1 MVKENIY
8 ICKHDVENKKR
19 LRVEVKDKGIQE
31 VHEQRI
37 GHEGKY
43 QKHPVQSQQNH
54 NAYMHQTPIVNYTP
68 QKKTNKIS

>member
-31 VHEQRI
+31 WKCCAECIEIFSDFMTV
-37 GHEGKY
+37 
-43 QKHPVQSQQNH
+43 
-54 NAYMHQTPIVNYTP
+54 
-68 QKKTNKIS
+68 KIIKFYN